1 MWKFLIAIAAVVR
14 LAMFGNASLAIPHI
28 PYALMPYALMSLPAI
43 VIIFAARMYLSQR

>member
-14 LAMFGNASLAIPHI
+14 LAMLGNASLAIPHI
-28 PYALMPYALMSLPAI
+28 PYALMSLPAI